1 MSGMKQIM
9 PLWEKIKNNRKL
21 RCGGFSVALTF
32 GVVVLIL
39 LLAAL
44 FDGLENRFA
53 LQVDCS
59 FNGATTQGE
68 ITRNV
73 LAQLEKDVQ
82 LYAVLPA
89 SGGDENLLS
98 LLQRY
103 EVASDHVTVTKEN
116 LLKNPLLTSQFTDA
130 AGGKTVTDDCLIVYC
145 PETNLS
151 RILTNEDYVYR
162 SYNQETGYFDLTLIS
177 YEKMITEAILY
188 VTQESIPSIQILTGH
203 REKDHEETELLEK
216 TLKESNYQVL
226 RVNLAAGDTLNPQDP
241 LMILSPQYDLSDEE
255 LLQLTE
261 YAKAG
266 GDFFITSQYSD
277 PLDMSNYNALL
288 RSYGIEALPGLTI
301 ADQEETE
308 SYYADYPAILMPY
321 MLKTDVTRSLLDA
334 GETILLV
341 TETRSYRMPDLQ
353 PDGVMAYPLLITGG
367 AYLRTEADDGKAAAE
382 QESGE
387 SAQYAVSIW
396 SDKLYETGV
405 TSHMFV
411 MGDSNLFLD
420 YWMQLN
426 TSSNAFL
433 LQVIH
438 SLQEKEPVSLN
449 ILPKAAQR
457 ESLSMG
463 DITPAVIVTVMLP
476 LLILLGALLVLVP
489 RKNL

>member
-1 MSGMKQIM
+1 
-9 PLWEKIKNNRKL
+9 
-21 RCGGFSVALTF
+21 
-32 GVVVLIL
+32 
-39 LLAAL
+39 
-44 FDGLENRFA
+44 
-53 LQVDCS
+53 
-59 FNGATTQGE
+59 
-68 ITRNV
+68 
-73 LAQLEKDVQ
+73 
-82 LYAVLPA
+82 
-89 SGGDENLLS
+89 
-98 LLQRY
+98 
-103 EVASDHVTVTKEN
+103 
-116 LLKNPLLTSQFTDA
+116 
-130 AGGKTVTDDCLIVYC
+130 
-145 PETNLS
+145 
-151 RILTNEDYVYR
+151 
-162 SYNQETGYFDLTLIS
+162 
-177 YEKMITEAILY
+177 
-188 VTQESIPSIQILTGH
+188 
-203 REKDHEETELLEK
+203 
-216 TLKESNYQVL
+216 
-226 RVNLAAGDTLNPQDP
+226 
-241 LMILSPQYDLSDEE
+241 MILSPQYDLSDEE